1 MFVDLNVSLSG
12 NKLTTDLHAKSRGT
26 NCQYFSPLLK
36 DFRNTVHKNLY
47 LLYMDQEVME
57 L

>member
-12 NKLTTDLHAKSRGT
+12 NKLTADLHAKFRGT
-26 NCQYFSPLLK
+26 NCQYLSPLLK
-36 DFRNTVHKNLY
+36 DFRNAVHKNLY
-47 LLYMDQEVME
+47 LLYMNQEVME